1 MVLRTGAAGHLG
13 NTLVRELLSQGERVR
28 ALIVPGEDVSSL
40 EGLDIERVEGNIL
53 DRQSLRTAFAGV
65 DTVFHLAGVISIL
78 PGRNELMRE
87 VNVLGTWNVA
97 RAAGESQVRR
107 LVYVSSIHALAR
119 PPKGSAIDE
128 SVPFDPRNAE
138 GDYDRTKAEASLIV
152 QQEAARGLDAVIVC
166 PTGIIGPFDF
176 RSSEVGKRI
185 RSWLRPGSHIL
196 VDGRFDFV
204 DVRDVAR
211 GLILARDRGRR
222 GETYILGGHLL
233 SLPEMLR
240 HVRAASGERI
250 FAITLPFIVALA
262 AAPLAAAID
271 RLQGKSPQFTSYSL
285 RTLVS
290 NADVDC
296 AKARREL
303 GYRPRPVEESI
314 ADTVAWWREHE
325 ELAAPKAVPLRPRA
339 ASSAAQRA
347 RLAVVTGAS
356 SGIGAAVSRRLAAEG
371 YRVVMVARRQ
381 DRLEQLASEIRAAGG
396 AAEVLVQ
403 DLAKPEG
410 PQTVFDQVMERHGGL
425 DVLVNNAG
433 FGWYG
438 WCSDMQL
445 ATAQDMIQ
453 LNNAALTQLIV
464 LFLPVMRRAARGHI
478 INVSSVA
485 GSMPS
490 QGVALY
496 SATKSF
502 VDALSTALHRELRGS
517 GVHVSTVRPG
527 PVFSEFYRNAE
538 KLPLGSPV
546 PAERLAVRPEVV
558 VQAIM
563 RLLRRPRR
571 AVWVPGGLRVMPWVE
586 FSFGWILDLLGPL
599 LLRRSF
605 GSART
610 HG

>member
-1 MVLRTGAAGHLG
+1 MVLVTGAAGHLG
-13 NTLVRELLSQGERVR
+13 NTLVRQLLAQGEQVR
-28 ALIVPGEDVSSL
+28 ALIVPGEDVTSL
-40 EGLDIERVEGNIL
+40 AGLDLERVEGNIL
-53 DRQSLRTAFAGV
+53 DRQSLRVAFENV
-65 DTVFHLAGVISIL
+65 DSVFHLAGVISIL
-78 PGRNELMRE
+78 PGRDELMRE

-97 RAAGESQVRR
+97 RAAGECGVRR

-119 PPKGSAIDE
+119 PPKGMAIDE

-176 RSSEVGKRI
+176 RVSEVGRRI
-185 RSWLRPGSHIL
+185 RSWLKPGPHIL
-196 VDGRFDFV
+196 VNGRFDFV

-211 GLILARDRGRR
+211 GLILARELGRK
-222 GETYILGGHLL
+222 GESYILGGHLV
-233 SLPEMLR
+233 SLPELLQ

-250 FAITLPFIVALA
+250 SAVTLPFIVALA
-262 AAPLAAAID
+262 AAPFASLIN

-285 RTLVS
+285 RTLAS
-290 NADVDC
+290 NANIDYG
-296 AKARREL
+296 KARREL
-303 GYRPRPVEESI
+303 GYRPRPMGESI

-325 ELAAPKAVPLRPRA
+325 RLAAPRSVSLCPRTA
-339 ASSAAQRA
+339 ASSARRP

-356 SGIGAAVSRRLAAEG
+356 SGIGAAAARRLAAEG
-371 YRVVMVARRQ
+371 YRVVLVARRQ
-381 DRLEQLASEIRAAGG
+381 DRLEQLAAEIGASGG
-396 AAEVLVQ
+396 VAEVLVQ
-403 DLAKPEG
+403 DLARPEG
-410 PQTVFDQVMERHGGL
+410 PRAVFDQVMERYGGL
-425 DVLVNNAG
+425 DVLINNAG

-445 ATAQDMIQ
+445 ATARDMIQ

-478 INVSSVA
+478 INISSVA

-502 VDALSTALHRELRGS
+502 VDALSTALNRELRGS

-527 PVFSEFYRNAE
+527 PVISEFYRNAE
-538 KLPLGSPV
+538 RLPMGSLV
-546 PAERLAVRPEVV
+546 PAERLAVKPEVV
-558 VQAIM
+558 AQAIM
-563 RLLRRPRR
+563 GLLKRPRR
-571 AVWVPGGLRVMPWVE
+571 AVWVPGGLRIMPWVE
-586 FSFGWILDLLGPL
+586 FAFGWLIDRIGPL
-599 LLRRSF
+599 LLRRSY
-605 GSART
+605 GSARLN
-610 HG
+610 G

>member
-1 MVLRTGAAGHLG
+1 M
-13 NTLVRELLSQGERVR
+13 R
-28 ALIVPGEDVSSL
+28 ALIVPGEDVNSL
-40 EGLDIERVEGNIL
+40 AGLGIERVEGNIL

-78 PGRNELMRE
+78 PGRDELMRE

-97 RAAGESQVRR
+97 RAAGESGVRR

-176 RSSEVGKRI
+176 RFSEVGRRI
-185 RSWLRPGSHIL
+185 RSWLRPGPHML

-211 GLILARDRGRR
+211 GLILARELGRK
-222 GETYILGGHLL
+222 GETYILGGHLV
-233 SLPEMLR
+233 SLPELLR

-250 FAITLPFIVALA
+250 SAVTLPFIIALA
-262 AAPLAAAID
+262 AAPFASAIN
-271 RLQGKSPQFTSYSL
+271 RLQGKTPQFTSYSL

-290 NADVDC
+290 NANIDC
-296 AKARREL
+296 GKARREL
-303 GYRPRPVEESI
+303 GYRPRPIEESI
-314 ADTVAWWREHE
+314 ADTVAWWRKHE
-325 ELAAPKAVPLRPRA
+325 ELAPPKPVSLRPRA
-339 ASSAAQRA
+339 ASSSAQRT

-356 SGIGAAVSRRLAAEG
+356 SGIGAAVARRLAAEG
-371 YRVVMVARRQ
+371 YRVVLVARRQ
-381 DRLEQLASEIRAAGG
+381 ERLEQLASEIRASGG

-403 DLAKPEG
+403 DLTKPEG
-410 PQTVFDQVMERHGGL
+410 PRAVFDGVMERHGGL

-433 FGWYG
+433 IGWYG

-502 VDALSTALHRELRGS
+502 VDALSTALHRELHGS

-527 PVFSEFYRNAE
+527 PVLSEFYRNAE

-563 RLLRRPRR
+563 GLLRRPRR
-571 AVWVPGGLRVMPWVE
+571 AVWVPGGLRIMPWIE
-586 FSFGWILDLLGPL
+586 FTFGWIFDLLGPL

-605 GSART
+605 GSARA